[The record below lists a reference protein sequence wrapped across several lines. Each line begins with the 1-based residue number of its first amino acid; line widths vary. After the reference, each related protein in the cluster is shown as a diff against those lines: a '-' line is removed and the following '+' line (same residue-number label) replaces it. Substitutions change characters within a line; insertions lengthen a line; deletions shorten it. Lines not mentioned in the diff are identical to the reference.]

1 MLFSKIRLNLLH
13 PRHLVDG
20 EGTATVAVTALQAV
34 GGGLF
39 ERQIVLLRQHVAQPG
54 QIIIF
59 VDEADIQPRRTGVA
73 VLAVYARALRVPRR
87 EGGNDGIVPLLRFQ
101 VKQIAQNAVPLVILQ
116 ITDFIQTVHEAKADV
131 LHRVLSAD
139 GGSEADHADLLVPMG
154 QLPVFH
160 NIHLINLLYACQ
172 GV

>member
-73 VLAVYARALRVPRR
+73 VLAVYARALRVLRR

-101 VKQIAQNAVPLVILQ
+101 IKQIAQNAVPLIILQ
-116 ITDFIQTVHEAKADV
+116 IAGLIQTVHEAKADV

-139 GGSEADHADLLVPMG
+139 GGSEADHADLLVPMR

-160 NIHLINLLYACQ
+160 NIHLINLS
-172 GV
+172 

>member
-1 MLFSKIRLNLLH
+1 M
-13 PRHLVDG
+13 
-20 EGTATVAVTALQAV
+20 
-34 GGGLF
+34 
-39 ERQIVLLRQHVAQPG
+39 
-54 QIIIF
+54 
-59 VDEADIQPRRTGVA
+59 
-73 VLAVYARALRVPRR
+73 LAVYARALRVLRR
-87 EGGNDGIVPLLRFQ
+87 EGGNDGIIPLLRFQ

-131 LHRVLSAD
+131 LHGVLSAD
-139 GGSEADHADLLVPMG
+139 GGFEADHADLLVPMG

>member
-1 MLFSKIRLNLLH
+1 M
-13 PRHLVDG
+13 
-20 EGTATVAVTALQAV
+20 
-34 GGGLF
+34 
-39 ERQIVLLRQHVAQPG
+39 
-54 QIIIF
+54 
-59 VDEADIQPRRTGVA
+59 A
-73 VLAVYARALRVPRR
+73 VLAVYARALRVLRR
-87 EGGNDGIVPLLRFQ
+87 ESGNDGIVPLLRFQ

-160 NIHLINLLYACQ
+160 NVYLINFIVRRQ
-172 GV
+172 VRSDSG

>member
-1 MLFSKIRLNLLH
+1 M
-13 PRHLVDG
+13 
-20 EGTATVAVTALQAV
+20 
-34 GGGLF
+34 
-39 ERQIVLLRQHVAQPG
+39 
-54 QIIIF
+54 
-59 VDEADIQPRRTGVA
+59 
-73 VLAVYARALRVPRR
+73 LAVYARALCILRR
-87 EGGNDGIVPLLRFQ
+87 EGSNDGIIPLLRFQ

-139 GGSEADHADLLVPMG
+139 RGSEADHADLLVPMR

-160 NIHLINLLYACQ
+160 NIHLINLLHACQ